1 MTERRPLVRID
12 GETVQLPTG
21 DTLPTAG
28 TRFPFYLQTG
38 ASPIPLTGAG
48 ALPFFLASGASSDI
62 PVIA

>member
-1 MTERRPLVRID
+1 MAERRPLVNIGGRVK
-12 GETVQLPTG
+12 ELPAG
-21 DTLPTAG
+21 DTLPAAG